1 MNEISAVTKQTM
13 SSLEIADIVSS
24 RHDHVKK
31 SIERLVESGAISKPP
46 VKDGEKSANGVVIK
60 YYLLEKRD
68 SYVVVAQLSPTF
80 TGKLVDRWQ
89 ELEAKQAPALQA
101 LPSYAETLR
110 LYADSM
116 DKIQEKD
123 KLIVATNQAQ
133 IAAGEILVREFVK
146 ANDLIEL
153 GEKQFFHWMRDNGII
168 SESNEPYQK
177 HVKQGYFTWKP
188 TEEMHGGKFR
198 YQMRITPRGK
208 VWLAAKYMA
217 YLDEQ

>member
-1 MNEISAVTKQTM
+1 MQNLSTQTKQTM
-13 SSLEIADIVSS
+13 SSLEISELTGKKHTDVTADIKRILDEAGIEAATFSAPCKMASGQTANVYRLPYRETQLVMSGYS
-24 RHDHVKK
+24 VKH
-31 SIERLVESGAISKPP
+31 RLAI
-46 VKDGEKSANGVVIK
+46 I
-60 YYLLEKRD
+60 
-68 SYVVVAQLSPTF
+68 
-80 TGKLVDRWQ
+80 DRWQ
-89 ELEAKQAPALQA
+89 EIEEKQATQA

-110 LYADSM
+110 LYADSL

-146 ANDLIEL
+146 AIDLIEL

-198 YQMRITPRGK
+198 YQIRITPRGK

-217 YLDEQ
+217 YLDKQ